1 LVEVAGQAERER
13 REGGG
18 LSGRLRFAG
27 LDADETALVRENRNR
42 LLPTVKTALRDLFQR
57 LQTYPDAARNFQ
69 SEAQIERLHDLTR
82 SHWDVLTDA
91 RFDSLYAER
100 VKVLTDSESRM
111 GLDPR
116 WHIAGHAVVLEHLIA
131 GLIEERW
138 PKSMFG
144 RQRDRDALTHLVRA
158 LVRSVMV
165 DLEISTSLRFN
176 ELRISHQQ
184 ALASA
189 TATQKTETREILS
202 ALASRLRDRDFGTP
216 LAQQFPED
224 YADIGES
231 LNAALAEIC
240 ASLARTRDGAD
251 QLGVRSGRIA
261 LSAESLAGRSTEA
274 SSALAGMAADV
285 EQIAA
290 SVAAAASK
298 AVAAEAVS
306 EKVRAATIASGT
318 VAGQAM
324 SAMADIEQSA
334 EKIGQIIGVIDEI
347 AFQTNL
353 LALNAGI
360 EAARAGDSGRGFAV
374 VAQEVRAL
382 AQRSADAAREIKD
395 LVTGTKA
402 QVDGGVEMVNRTQ
415 MAIGAIAEQ
424 VTGINDTIGVLVRE
438 TRDAA
443 ESVATVSRTAG
454 LLSDELR
461 HGAGMARETA
471 SESDDLKTV
480 ILELGDAIRQF
491 RLERLQPHRQ
501 QNPVAGRPAPLAAPV
516 PANTIPLTSTDDPN
530 EAAFYHR
537 AVRAGG
543 AS

>member
-18 LSGRLRFAG
+18 LSERLRFAG
-27 LDADETALVRENRNR
+27 LGAEETALVRESRNQ
-42 LLPTVKTALRDLFQR
+42 LLPTVKAALRDLFQR
-57 LQTYPDAARNFQ
+57 LQTYPEAARNFQ
-69 SEAQIERLHDLTR
+69 SEAQIERLHDLTQ
-82 SHWDVLTDA
+82 SHWDVLTDG

-131 GLIEERW
+131 GLVEQRW

-144 RQRDRDALTHLVRA
+144 RQRDRDALTHLLRV

-176 ELRISHQQ
+176 ELRLSHQQ
-184 ALASA
+184 ALAGA
-189 TATQKTETREILS
+189 VAKQKAETREILTTLS
-202 ALASRLRDRDFGTP
+202 DRLRERDFGTP
-216 LAQQFPED
+216 LAALFPED

-240 ASLARTRDGAD
+240 TSLARTRDSAD

-261 LSAESLAGRSTEA
+261 LSAEAMAGRSAEA
-274 SSALAGMAADV
+274 SSALATMAADV

-290 SVAAAASK
+290 GVAAAASK
-298 AVAAEAVS
+298 AIDAEAVS

-443 ESVATVSRTAG
+443 DSVATVSRTAG
-454 LLSDELR
+454 SLSDDLR
-461 HGAGMARETA
+461 QGASMARDA
-471 SESDDLKTV
+471 AGQSDELKTV
-480 ILELGDAIRQF
+480 IVELGDTIRQF
-491 RLERLQPHRQ
+491 RLERYPSSRQ
-501 QNPVAGRPAPLAAPV
+501 QSPMAGRPAPLAAPA
-516 PANTIPLTSTDDPN
+516 PAHSIPLTSMDDLN
-530 EAAFYHR
+530 EATFYQR
-537 AVRAGG
+537 TARGG
-543 AS
+543 GGS